1 MERTAAAEVCSMAC
15 TTAAVVSGVGDSI
28 FLWIAGSQ
36 ARKVERA
43 TPYFL
48 ATAEAL
54 PVL

>member
-15 TTAAVVSGVGDSI
+15 ITAAVVSGVGDSI
-28 FLWIAGSQ
+28 LGIAGSQ